1 MYKLLSAL
9 RKETLILIRDIPG
22 LLILFIMPVLLILV
36 VIVAQENA
44 VKSSR
49 ESKSEILFVDNSHSP
64 GSKAIQKSLESSG
77 FYILIK
83 KNRNI
88 FLDEHNAMELISESN
103 YPLGIIL
110 SEKDTVIRILIDP
123 ALQESYKN
131 SLVGSLTY
139 IIRGTQSRIAIE
151 NALKTMAPG
160 KEELINGIIQSS
172 IDKMANIKEVYPS
185 KHNSVL
191 KPTLSQNS
199 IPGFILFAMFFIVIP
214 LSGSMITEKNE
225 GSFRRLKTL
234 PVPISILL
242 SSKVLLYLVVCLIQF
257 LLMTMVGLWLLPGLF
272 GYPSFHMGNQYFAIT
287 LTTVATSMAAI
298 GFGLMVGA
306 YSTTHGQAALFGS
319 VMVIILGI
327 ISGTFLP
334 IHLFPKVIQVI
345 SLLSP
350 IRWGIENYL
359 DLFIREGNLLN
370 ILPNILFLFLFFIC
384 ALLVSISIFAR
395 QK

>member
-9 RKETLILIRDIPG
+9 RKETLILVRDLPG
-22 LLILFIMPVLLILV
+22 LVILFIMPVLLILV

-49 ESKSEILFVDNSHSP
+49 ETKTEILFVNQSHSHV
-64 GSKAIQKSLESSG
+64 SKVIEQALEKSG
-77 FYILIK
+77 FFILIEK
-83 KNRNI
+83 HRNSSV
-88 FLDEHNAMELISESN
+88 DEHSAMELISESN
-103 YPLGIIL
+103 YPVGIII
-110 SEKDTVIRILIDP
+110 SEKDTIIRILIDP
-123 ALQESYKN
+123 TIQESYKN
-131 SLVGSLTY
+131 TLVGSLTY
-139 IIRGTQSRIAIE
+139 IIRGTQSRIATE
-151 NALKTMAPG
+151 NAMKTMAPG
-160 KEELINGIIQSS
+160 MEELMNGMMKSS
-172 IDKMANIKEVYPS
+172 LEKMANIKEVYPS
-185 KHNSVL
+185 KRNAFL

-214 LSGSMITEKNE
+214 LSGSMITEKIE

-257 LLMTMVGLWLLPGLF
+257 LLMIMVGLWLLPSLF
-272 GYPSFHMGNQYFAIT
+272 GYPSFHMGDQYFAII
-287 LTTVATSMAAI
+287 LTTIATGLAAI

-319 VMVIILGI
+319 VMVVILGI

-345 SLLSP
+345 SLVSP

-370 ILPNILFLFLFFIC
+370 ILPNILFLLLFFIF
-384 ALLVSISIFAR
+384 ALMVSIFIFAR

>member
-9 RKETLILIRDIPG
+9 RKETLILVRDLPG
-22 LLILFIMPVLLILV
+22 LVILFIMPVLLILV

-49 ESKSEILFVDNSHSP
+49 ETKTEILFVNQSHSHV
-64 GSKAIQKSLESSG
+64 SKVIEQALEKSG
-77 FYILIK
+77 FFILIEK
-83 KNRNI
+83 HRNSSV
-88 FLDEHNAMELISESN
+88 DEHSAMELISESN
-103 YPLGIIL
+103 YPVGIII
-110 SEKDTVIRILIDP
+110 SEKDTIIRILIDP
-123 ALQESYKN
+123 TIQESYKN
-131 SLVGSLTY
+131 TLVGSLTY
-139 IIRGTQSRIAIE
+139 IIRGTQSRIATE
-151 NALKTMAPG
+151 NAMKTMAPG
-160 KEELINGIIQSS
+160 MEELMNGMMKSS
-172 IDKMANIKEVYPS
+172 LEKMANIKEVYPS
-185 KHNSVL
+185 KRNAFL

-214 LSGSMITEKNE
+214 LSGSMITEKIE

-257 LLMTMVGLWLLPGLF
+257 LLMIMVGLWLLPSLF
-272 GYPSFHMGNQYFAIT
+272 GYPSFHMGDQYFAII
-287 LTTVATSMAAI
+287 LTTIATGLAAI

-319 VMVIILGI
+319 VMVVILGI

-345 SLLSP
+345 SLVSP

-370 ILPNILFLFLFFIC
+370 ILPNILFLLLFFIC
-384 ALLVSISIFAR
+384 ALMVSIFIFAR

>member
-1 MYKLLSAL
+1 MFKLLSAL
-9 RKETLILIRDIPG
+9 RKETLILIRDVPG

-36 VIVAQENA
+36 VIVAQQNA

-49 ESKSEILFVDNSHSP
+49 ESKTEILFIDNSHSAS
-64 GSKAIQKSLESSG
+64 SKAIEQSLESSG
-77 FYILIK
+77 FFILIK
-83 KNRNI
+83 KNREI
-88 FLDEHNAMELISESN
+88 LLDERCSMQIISDGK
-103 YPLGIIL
+103 YPVGIIL
-110 SEKDTVIRILIDP
+110 SEKDSLIRILIDP
-123 ALQESYKN
+123 SLPGSYKN

-151 NALKTMAPG
+151 GALKTMAPG
-160 KEELINGIIQSS
+160 MEEVMNGMMKSS
-172 IDKMANIKEVYPS
+172 LDKMADITEVYPS
-185 KHNSVL
+185 KHNTIL

-199 IPGFILFAMFFIVIP
+199 IPGFILFAMFFVVIP

-242 SSKVLLYLVVCLIQF
+242 ASKVLLYLVVCLIQF
-257 LLMTMVGLWLLPGLF
+257 LLMILVGLYLLPGLF
-272 GYPSFHMGNQYFAIT
+272 GYPSFHMGDQYFALT
-287 LTTVATSMAAI
+287 LTTIATGLAAI
-298 GFGLMVGA
+298 GFGLMVGS

-334 IHLFPKVIQVI
+334 IHLFPKIIQVI
-345 SLLSP
+345 SLGSP
-350 IRWGIENYL
+350 VRWGIENYL

-370 ILPNILFLFLFFIC
+370 ILPNILFLLLFFIC
-384 ALLVSISIFAR
+384 ALMVSTFIFAR